1 MTATQ
6 KLKQQIA
13 MQDVE
18 IAALKLE
25 LLTKNERI
33 ELQDEAIKKMAD
45 ELDVSLKVLLF
56 ESKQKQNAEESAQ
69 LVRDYFDKANVVSK
83 ENIRQLQSKLDK
95 IPNWIKWL
103 FI

>member
-1 MTATQ
+1 MTITQ

-45 ELDVSLKVLLF
+45 ELDVSLKAVLF
-56 ESKQKQNAEESAQ
+56 ESKSRNEAWEI
-69 LVRDYFDKANVVSK
+69 LRLRTDFFDKANTVSK
-83 ENIRQLQSKLDK
+83 ENIRQLQSKLNK